1 MIERSSAH
9 DGRAVANALI
19 TKGVEAGS
27 PLTPLQI
34 GKLSYIAHGWML
46 GLYGRRLFRQAVL
59 AWLYGP
65 VVRDIYFGLK
75 NYRANGVA
83 KTMDATDEEFDVYE
97 NTLIQEVFEEYGH
110 LSGITLSRLTHAPGT
125 PWHRVW
131 HSNGRNSEIPYDLIR
146 EHYAEKARGG

>member
-1 MIERSSAH
+1 MIERTSAH

-46 GLYGRRLFRQAVL
+46 GLYGRCLFRQAVL

-65 VVRDIYFGLK
+65 VVRDIYF
-75 NYRANGVA
+75 AV
-83 KTMDATDEEFDVYE
+83 
-97 NTLIQEVFEEYGH
+97 
-110 LSGITLSRLTHAPGT
+110 
-125 PWHRVW
+125 
-131 HSNGRNSEIPYDLIR
+131 
-146 EHYAEKARGG
+146 

>member
-1 MIERSSAH
+1 MIERTAAH

-75 NYRANGVA
+75 NHRASGVTE
-83 KTMDATDEEFDVYE
+83 TMAVADKEFDIYE
-97 NTLIQEVFEEYGH
+97 KTLIQQVFEEYGR
-110 LSGITLSRLTHAPGT
+110 LSGITLSHLTHAPGT
-125 PWHRVW
+125 AWHHVW
-131 HSNGRNSEIPYDLIR
+131 HNDGRNSEIPNDLIR
-146 EHYAEKARGG
+146 EHYAEKAQGG